1 MFQHS
6 NPNYISTIVFEPK
19 EKEALLDWESVFET
33 TKLFETVVKVIKTM
47 KAYNKCRKIGNLF

>member
-19 EKEALLDWESVFET
+19 EKEALLDWESIFVT
-33 TKLFETVVKVIKTM
+33 TNLFEKLIKVIE
-47 KAYNKCRKIGNLF
+47 NDECL

>member
-19 EKEALLDWESVFET
+19 EKEALLDWESMFET
-33 TKLFETVVKVIKTM
+33 TKLFETVVKVNKTDE
-47 KAYNKCRKIGNLF
+47 GL